1 MLICFKGWVQRIVV
15 AFLIAIISIP
25 TCAQESKL
33 QSEIDINSGLPSN
46 AVRCLKLDDEHRLW
60 VGTDNGLGIFEANT
74 DIQKKIIKIV
84 GNKSIWSIA
93 LLDSF
98 VLIGTRNDGLYI
110 FNRNT
115 ARLSFYYSNKTI
127 NLIRKIK
134 VIGKRIFVLTNTEP
148 FEWYYGKTLTKLYTK
163 KSYSDEFLLDIFEYE
178 HEIYGFANSPK
189 ILLLKGNRFEKDVA
203 SEILKYHKG
212 AEQSSHF
219 SSTIYH
225 NNILIGGSM
234 EDNSKTPLTL
244 FNPKYNITTEQQPFY
259 NKTGQVWD
267 IAVTDNKIIAAIGDA
282 KNNVEGYLY
291 ITNNNL
297 KNEPLILNS
306 YLTCL
311 AIDSA
316 LNTIYIGSL
325 NKGIIVM
332 KGIIGTSAIIIPDIS
347 EFTTSVKNRYIFY
360 NNTELFVY
368 NEGRNLL
375 YHKILDGLDK
385 RFNSINVI
393 GDTLIYSTKAYNYYI
408 DLNSG
413 REIKGLFKNLDSSGS
428 KTIYIRLNKSIY
440 SFPTYG
446 GCYQYY
452 IDSNKCKELRNY
464 QNFIPFPKIEGN
476 KIVVLNKEKGF
487 GIVTETDAYNLNCS
501 DNNIAFVTDFSIIK
515 DTIYGL
521 TNHSVKQYGIDYK
534 ARNLKLLK
542 TFAIDSF
549 MQGFVPEWIFDFQDK
564 LYVANKHGILRISS
578 CNGLP
583 LSYYY
588 LGNYSALNE
597 PKVVGDSL
605 VWAAGGYITKVSF
618 SEIDQNA
625 FTLKISSLTIQVPK
639 DINELIAFKVGVNC
653 PSYLVQQHSLKTLTI
668 WKDGKLVDTRYTVGN
683 GFEFING
690 LPFGSYELVLTVGND
705 SIKSTLDIGL
715 PMNRNPYFFGS
726 IILLTLV
733 IVGVVLKMQLDK
745 RALNKK
751 LLHNRLHVLKQNLN
765 PHFVYNSMNLIS
777 SLILEKKYTD
787 AVQVTAD
794 FSNLQ
799 RTYLETNNKEHIT
812 LTEELAF
819 LKAYLGLQH
828 RRFYLDKNFEYFIVI
843 EEGIDTEKIILPPLI
858 LQPIAENAIKYGVV
872 GSSALDKKIRI
883 SITGKN
889 PVIIALEDNGELDK
903 LYPKGQGLGQKLV
916 EERIE
921 LFANFNRCAIE
932 VVFGLPPKYST
943 KGYRVEVSII

>member
-15 AFLIAIISIP
+15 AFLIGIISVP

-74 DIQKKIIKIV
+74 DIQKKIINTV
-84 GNKSIWSIA
+84 GNKSIWSIE

-98 VLIGTRNDGLYI
+98 VMIGTRYDGLYI

-134 VIGKRIFVLTNTEP
+134 VIGKRIFVLTNTDP
-148 FEWYYGKTLTKLYTK
+148 FEWYYGKILTRLYSK
-163 KSYSDEFLLDIFEYE
+163 KKYTDGFLLDLFEYD
-178 HEIYGFANSPK
+178 HEIYGFANTPN
-189 ILLLKGNRFEKDVA
+189 ILLLKGNRFEKNVS
-203 SEILKYHKG
+203 SEILKYQKG
-212 AEQSSHF
+212 GEESSHF

-234 EDNSKTPLTL
+234 EDNTKMPLSL
-244 FNPKYNITTEQQPFY
+244 LNPKRNIVTEQQPFC

-267 IAVTDNKIIAAIGDA
+267 IAITDNKIIAAIGDA

-297 KNEPLILNS
+297 KNEPLIAS
-306 YLTCL
+306 CYLTCL
-311 AIDSA
+311 VIDST

-325 NKGIIVM
+325 NRGIIVM
-332 KGIIGTSAIIIPDIS
+332 KGISGTNAIIVPNSSDFIS
-347 EFTTSVKNRYIFY
+347 FRNRYLFS
-360 NNTELFVY
+360 NNRELIVY
-368 NEGRNLL
+368 NEGRKVL
-375 YHKILDGLDK
+375 YQKTLEGLDK
-385 RFNSINVI
+385 QFNSINVI
-393 GDTLIYSTKAYNYYI
+393 GDTLIYSTQAYNYYV
-408 DLNSG
+408 DLKNG
-413 REIKGLFKNLDSSGS
+413 RDIKGLFKKLYHSGS
-428 KTIYIRLNKSIY
+428 KIMYILLNKSIY

-446 GCYQYY
+446 GCYQYS
-452 IDSNKCKELRNY
+452 IDSNMSKELRNY
-464 QNFIPFPKIEGN
+464 QNFLPFPKIEGN
-476 KIVVLNKEKGF
+476 NIVVLNKEKGF
-487 GIVTETDAYNLNCS
+487 GIVTNKDAFNLNCT
-501 DNNIAFVTDFSIIK
+501 DNNVAFITDFSVLK
-515 DTIYGL
+515 DTVYGL

-534 ARNLKLLK
+534 AHNLKPLK
-542 TFAIDSF
+542 TYAIDSCI
-549 MQGFVPEWIFDFQDK
+549 QGFLPEWIFNYHK
-564 LYVANKHGILRISS
+564 NLYVANKHGILRL
-578 CNGLP
+578 NTNDGKP

-588 LGNYSALNE
+588 LGNYAALNE
-597 PKVVGDSL
+597 PKIDGDSL
-605 VWAAGGYITKVSF
+605 VWAASGYITKVAIN
-618 SEIDQNA
+618 EIDQTEFAIKTN
-625 FTLKISSLTIQVPK
+625 SLTMHFAK
-639 DINELIAFKVGVNC
+639 DINELIAFKVAVNC
-653 PSYLVQQHSLKTLTI
+653 PNYLMQEHSLKTLAI
-668 WKDGKLVDTRYTVGN
+668 WKDGYKVGVRYTVGN
-683 GFEFING
+683 GFEFSNG
-690 LPFGSYELVLTVGND
+690 LPYGNYELLLTVGNNT
-705 SIKSTLDIGL
+705 IKSKLAIGL

-726 IILLTLV
+726 ILLLMLV

-745 RALNKK
+745 RSLNKK
-751 LLHNRLHVLKQNLN
+751 LLQNRLHVLKQNMN
-765 PHFVYNSMNLIS
+765 PHFVYNSMNMIS

-828 RRFYLDKNFEYFIVI
+828 RRFYMDKNFEYFIAI

-872 GSSALDKKIRI
+872 GSSALDKKIHI

-889 PVIIALEDNGELDK
+889 SVIIALEDNGELDM

-921 LFANFNRCAIE
+921 LFANFNKCVIE
-932 VVFGLPPKYST
+932 VEFGMPAEYSER
-943 KGYRVEVSII
+943 GYRVEVRII